1 MKLLVALVDPMVSY
15 RDSSEGLVDLLGGEA
30 FLLEERPPVDD
41 GGALDLGVGEE
52 LDGVLDVVLP
62 HGLRRRLE
70 HELLC
75 PGSRVSIRCSCYGR
89 DPVQSA
95 VIRNSG
101 SQSLVGLGI
110 QYNRTVR
117 GGRIMELE
125 GGRYLGLGIA
135 AGRSRW
141 WRPWPRPRLSRDRAG
156 VVGNGTARHGT
167 GEASSF
173 PCAVVLQCATSVV
186 RLQNGNVFFL
196 VMPVWGV
203 ANISFRNIIF
213 PFTTIFLHAK
223 NIVSFRND
231 FFPCM

>member
-156 VVGNGTARHGT
+156 VVGNGTERDGT

-173 PCAVVLQCATSVV
+173 PCAVVLQCATAYFGRQTPKRKRVLPRHAGV
-186 RLQNGNVFFL
+186 GGRKHFFSQHYL
-196 VMPVWGV
+196 PVH
-203 ANISFRNIIF
+203 NNFFTREKYSIF
-213 PFTTIFLHAK
+213 
-223 NIVSFRND
+223 
-231 FFPCM
+231 